1 MTNREFFTAVI
12 NGTFNEEVIAH
23 AQDAIEKLDARN
35 AKRSSTPSKTQREN
49 EPIKQ
54 AIVDFVRSQEK
65 AVTASEIAQ
74 GVEISTQKSS
84 ALCRQLVASEI
95 LAVADAK
102 IKGKGTV
109 KVYSIAQ

>member
-54 AIVDFVRSQEK
+54 AIVDFVRAGKS
-65 AVTASEIAQ
+65 VTISEIAQ
-74 GVEISTQKSS
+74 GLEISSQKSS
-84 ALCRQLVASEI
+84 ALCRQLVASGI
-95 LAVADAK
+95 LAVADTK
-102 IKGKGTV
+102 IKGRGTV